1 MEPGHEILKDPVH
14 GYIKLYDH
22 ERKIVDTSVFQ
33 RLRRIK
39 QLTVVDYAYP
49 GAVHTRFSHSLG
61 VMHVAGIFTQ
71 ELMDKIPGISPDE
84 RRKYYYLMRL
94 WGLVH
99 DIGHGPFSH
108 LFDDEILSRHGLDH
122 ETLGAKIVSEHPDI
136 SNTPLPEGISV
147 ESLSSMM
154 RSGEEWPM
162 NRAIGGSAVSEQILS
177 YVATG
182 PYSADLIDYLLRDS
196 LFTGAGYGAVD
207 WRRLIALSYPC
218 ENRLVLDS
226 RAEDA
231 LDSFL
236 LARLFM
242 FTTVYYHRTVRAFYH
257 IARQYLREL
266 NAQDFFGKYID
277 SYAGYARLDEDVLYS
292 EMADTRSELGL
303 MLLDRKNPY
312 STVEDKPLKI
322 EHGLVA
328 EYLDGESMTRSLSQA
343 MAAKGKSLPEDAFFI
358 DTPMIAFNPMLQERT
373 VHFRDLSGDL
383 RDRDVWET
391 RWGRLSEQMG
401 VARLYIHDNYTDDR
415 QDLKDAFL
423 KPGTR
428 PRTFL

>member
-1 MEPGHEILKDPVH
+1 MEPSHEILKDPVH
-14 GYIKLYDH
+14 GYIKLYDY
-22 ERKIVDTSVFQ
+22 ERKIVDTPIFQ

-61 VMHVAGIFTQ
+61 VMHVAGVFTQ

-84 RRKYYYLMRL
+84 RQKYYYLMRL

-108 LFDDEILSRHGLDH
+108 LFDDEVLGRLKLDH
-122 ETLGAKIVSEHPDI
+122 ETLGARIVSEYPRI
-136 SNTPLPEGISV
+136 SNIQLPEGISV

-154 RSGEEWPM
+154 KSGEEWPM
-162 NRAIGGSAVSEQILS
+162 NGTIGGSGISEQILS

-207 WRRLIALSYPC
+207 WRRLIALSYPY
-218 ENRLVLDS
+218 ENRVVLDS

-257 IARQYLREL
+257 IAGRYLREL
-266 NAQDFFGKYID
+266 NDRSFFDKYTT
-277 SYAGYARLDEDVLYS
+277 SPAEYAKLDENVLYS
-292 EMADTRSELGL
+292 EIVSTGSELGL

-312 STVEDKPLKI
+312 STVEEKPLKI
-322 EHGLVA
+322 EHELVA
-328 EYLDGESMTRSLSQA
+328 EYLDGESMTRSVSQA
-343 MAAKGKSLPEDAFFI
+343 MAGKGKNLSEEAFFI
-358 DTPMIAFNPMLQERT
+358 DTPMIAFNPMLQEPT
-373 VHFRDLSGDL
+373 VHFKDLSGEV
-383 RDRDVWET
+383 RDRNVWET

-401 VARLYIHDNYTDDR
+401 VARLYIHDNYTNHK
-415 QDLKDAFL
+415 QDLRDAFL
-423 KPGTR
+423 KPSTR
-428 PRTFL
+428 PKTHF